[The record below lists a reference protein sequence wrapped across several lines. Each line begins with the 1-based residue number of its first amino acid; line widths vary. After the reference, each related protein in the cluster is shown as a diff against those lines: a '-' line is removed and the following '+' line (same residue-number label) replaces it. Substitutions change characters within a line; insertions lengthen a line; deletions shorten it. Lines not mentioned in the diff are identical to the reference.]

1 MKKKKLKLELKIKEM
16 VNIEFTIKLKKM
28 FKMLKFKYSTE
39 MKVINNTKLEDLL
52 TMHLFQAHTI
62 KKIMN

>member
-1 MKKKKLKLELKIKEM
+1 M
-16 VNIEFTIKLKKM
+16 VNIEFIIMLKKM

-39 MKVINNTKLEDLL
+39 MKVINNMKLEDLL